1 MDYVLPVAEVAKAV
15 AQRRG
20 KSVEQWLVDAVLR
33 ELDPQERAVVYLRL
47 AEKYLAEA
55 EELYARGDLVQA
67 GEKYWGAVVALL
79 SVVAEKRGMPHYTQR
94 GLWEVVEALVE
105 ETGNPEYSTLFS
117 IAEKLHAN
125 FYHNFLKKASFDRH
139 REGAL
144 RLVEMLKRL
153 AA

>member
-1 MDYVLPVAEVAKAV
+1 MPKDVAEVVKAV

-20 KSVEQWLVDAVLR
+20 KSVEQLLVDAVLR
-33 ELDPQERAVVYLRL
+33 ELDPQERAGVYLRL

-79 SVVAEKRGMPHYTQR
+79 SAVAEKRGMPHYTHR
-94 GLWEVVEALVE
+94 DLWEVVEALVE
-105 ETGNPEYSTLFS
+105 ETGDPEYSTLFS

-125 FYHNFLKKASFDRH
+125 FYHNFLKKPSFDRH